1 MFDFGFEIRIKTILP
16 LINRL
21 INEVL
26 LVDNRFST
34 RCCFRSWTSLAG
46 FSDKHVPACW
56 FQLVGVSKSWCTGVV
71 FMQPGVKVNGAHYCD
86 VLLLATFVSQKL
98 SAFAHACCAGKPRLR
113 TLHQTWPFNRPY
125 LSSVDHWDSFRNVF
139 IRNSKGRQTSLMSC
153 IWLLTEWH
161 YH

>member
-1 MFDFGFEIRIKTILP
+1 MPLRRKYYSKCSVFDFGFEIRIKTILP

-26 LVDNRFST
+26 LVDDRFST

-71 FMQPGVKVNGAHYCD
+71 FMQPGVKVNGAHYYD
-86 VLLLATFVSQKL
+86 VLLLKQL
-98 SAFAHACCAGKPRLR
+98 L
-113 TLHQTWPFNRPY
+113 
-125 LSSVDHWDSFRNVF
+125 LSSCWRLLCR
-139 IRNSKGRQTSLMSC
+139 RNSVLLRMRVALENQDSELYTKRGLSTDHTSVL
-153 IWLLTEWH
+153 
-161 YH
+161 